1 MNREGPLAAAAVVV
15 AATVVVAVLVLVAAA
30 AAVCDEARVASVI
43 LVFVEPDQVRHGVG
57 AVDSGAPAAAAVHLI
72 VDGVEQVRGS
82 RVVDPAVRQAAT
94 VWTSAAA
101 REVQIEDTGLVA
113 VVART
118 RNLQVG
124 GCGEAARLAVG
135 GCSRRT
141 SRMRSFCWS
150 RVIVVT

>member
-1 MNREGPLAAAAVVV
+1 M
-15 AATVVVAVLVLVAAA
+15 
-30 AAVCDEARVASVI
+30 
-43 LVFVEPDQVRHGVG
+43 
-57 AVDSGAPAAAAVHLI
+57 DSGAPAAAAVHLI

-124 GCGEAARLAVG
+124 GCGEAARLAAG

-150 RVIVVT
+150 RVIVVTEDIAERVAGVSSGRSAENPCGEEVLLALCSAALS